1 MQLQRYDLSVV
12 YKKGSELYIADTLS
26 RAYLDETSPDLEGD
40 YEVLMV
46 IPITPPKIEQ
56 LRQETATDPALQK
69 LTQTIQA
76 GWPEYLKDVHPDLR
90 PYFGLRDQLSVHD
103 GIVFKGEKIVVPL
116 PLRPDYLNQIH
127 KGHPGSEATK
137 RRIRELF
144 YWPAMNNDIEKLVV
158 ECPVCNSLKPHQQKE
173 PLKLHQVPHRPW
185 CIITS
190 DLFTW
195 NRTEYLVTADSYSGW
210 FELNSMTNTTS
221 KAVITKLK
229 SHFARFGVPDELY
242 SDNGPQYASTEFKN
256 FSQIWGFKH
265 ITSSPGYPQSN
276 GLAEKAVQSAKDL
289 LEKCRR
295 DNSDPY
301 IALLN
306 QRNTPR
312 DDILGSPSQR
322 LMARRTKTPLPTT
335 GKLLQPKV
343 IDPQKI
349 HDQLTLKRSQ
359 QKKYYD
365 KSAKPL
371 PPLHRGDTVRLQ
383 SPQGYNQLGT
393 VLSPSTQP
401 RSYVVKAAGREY
413 RRNRKHLLRVFEP
426 PPAESTREIP
436 FQSQVDLDAPTPT
449 PTPATTEVPTT
460 TTTTTA
466 TDQVPVNNYSRNNS
480 EVVTRSGRVSKPNSR
495 YQDYLT

>member
-1 MQLQRYDLSVV
+1 MSAPLRLQRMLMQLQRYDLSVV

-229 SHFARFGVPDELY
+229 SHFARFGVPD
-242 SDNGPQYASTEFKN
+242 
-256 FSQIWGFKH
+256 
-265 ITSSPGYPQSN
+265 
-276 GLAEKAVQSAKDL
+276 
-289 LEKCRR
+289 
-295 DNSDPY
+295 
-301 IALLN
+301 
-306 QRNTPR
+306 
-312 DDILGSPSQR
+312 
-322 LMARRTKTPLPTT
+322 
-335 GKLLQPKV
+335 
-343 IDPQKI
+343 
-349 HDQLTLKRSQ
+349 
-359 QKKYYD
+359 
-365 KSAKPL
+365 
-371 PPLHRGDTVRLQ
+371 
-383 SPQGYNQLGT
+383 
-393 VLSPSTQP
+393 
-401 RSYVVKAAGREY
+401 
-413 RRNRKHLLRVFEP
+413 
-426 PPAESTREIP
+426 
-436 FQSQVDLDAPTPT
+436 
-449 PTPATTEVPTT
+449 
-460 TTTTTA
+460 
-466 TDQVPVNNYSRNNS
+466 
-480 EVVTRSGRVSKPNSR
+480 
-495 YQDYLT
+495 